1 MKTSLVTLLVISII
15 KVSVPM
21 KIKVV
26 ESDTFSI
33 HSTDKNVLYTLQND
47 STIQL
52 KYIGIPKDSINVVI
66 KTPNPIRIET
76 PRSLTINY

>member
-1 MKTSLVTLLVISII
+1 MKTLITLLIISII

-21 KIKVV
+21 KIKIV

-33 HSTDKNVLYTLQND
+33 HSSDKNVLYTLQND
-47 STIQL
+47 STI
-52 KYIGIPKDSINVVI
+52 KITYKGMPKDSINVLI

-76 PRSLTINY
+76 PRSLTIKY

>member
-1 MKTSLVTLLVISII
+1 
-15 KVSVPM
+15 M

-33 HSTDKNVLYTLQND
+33 HSSDKNVLYTLQND
-47 STIQL
+47 STI
-52 KYIGIPKDSINVVI
+52 KITYMGMPKDSINVLI
-66 KTPNPIRIET
+66 KTPNSIRIET